1 MTSKRIAM
9 TSIRLTEHIADAEG
23 DITSGVE
30 DLAVATAAGMA
41 MAMAIIVALTKEAHG
56 AIPIEVREE

>member
-1 MTSKRIAM
+1 M

-41 MAMAIIVALTKEAHG
+41 MAMAMAIIVALTKEAHG
-56 AIPIEVREE
+56 AIPMEVREE